1 VGSAASDDTDRFPVC
16 GDYLALAFG
25 SPSSV
30 KLPFE
35 IDSKQLTEALN
46 AKRASAP
53 CISCGANNWTLMP
66 QAALV
71 TQWIN
76 VLPAPGVPVSAAICN
91 NCGFVRLHA
100 LGPLGLLP
108 PDINQPETKDGEK

>member
-1 VGSAASDDTDRFPVC
+1 MDLPLDVDQA
-16 GDYLALAFG
+16 
-25 SPSSV
+25 
-30 KLPFE
+30 KLV
-35 IDSKQLTEALN
+35 EALN
-46 AKRASAP
+46 AKKASSL
-53 CISCGANNWTLMP
+53 CVSCGSNNWALMP

-71 TQWIN
+71 PQWIN

-108 PDINQPETKDGEK
+108 ADAAQTGEGNG